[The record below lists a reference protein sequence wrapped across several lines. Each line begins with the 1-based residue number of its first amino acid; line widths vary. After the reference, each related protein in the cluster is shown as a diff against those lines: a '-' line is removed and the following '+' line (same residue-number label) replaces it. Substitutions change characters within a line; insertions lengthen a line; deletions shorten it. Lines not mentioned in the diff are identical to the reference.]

1 MTPRSSFDDVIPFA
15 LGRLEFFPPRIPLFK
30 PRDTHKEHTQTH
42 KHTQTPASGAE
53 MPERKLGKTRLNKQ
67 SHIFFLFMIRTKVQ
81 QGSFSYLISWL
92 KTCMNKN
99 RKNRGGQRSVAGRA
113 SGFPHRPPFLCL
125 PSPSPPG
132 PVRSAAN
139 WVTSQVNTTGEGL
152 LVNLALTGRVS
163 YFFPRFPRFSVP
175 LFSRCLSTE
184 TEKICK

>member
-139 WVTSQVNTTGEGL
+139 WVPGKYNWGGAAGKLGL
-152 LVNLALTGRVS
+152 NGPRFLLFSPFPPFLRS
-163 YFFPRFPRFSVP
+163 PFFPLSVNGN
-175 LFSRCLSTE
+175 R
-184 TEKICK
+184 KNM